1 MTSQQQLDDRRTG
14 EPSQAHSD
22 ELHVR
27 ELMYARL
34 YVCGTQRTDATLCV
48 EIPFLSFKGTFSCL
62 VVGQTRRGNPDCN
75 RRHLNKVTLI
85 LIQL

>member
-14 EPSQAHSD
+14 EPSQAHGD

-27 ELMYARL
+27 ELMY
-34 YVCGTQRTDATLCV
+34 TQRTDATLCV

-62 VVGQTRRGNPDCN
+62 VVGQTRRDNPDCN
-75 RRHLNKVTLI
+75 RRHLNKVT
-85 LIQL
+85 